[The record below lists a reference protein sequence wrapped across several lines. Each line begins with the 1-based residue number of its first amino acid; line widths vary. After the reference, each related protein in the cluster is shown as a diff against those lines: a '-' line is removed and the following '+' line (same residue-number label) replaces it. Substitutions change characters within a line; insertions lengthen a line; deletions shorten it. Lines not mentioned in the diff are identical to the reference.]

1 MEFPKITNS
10 DMHNETSNKNMTE
23 NPNKLSTTTSALMTK
38 LEDDISS
45 AEDYAGFYNAFDKLV
60 QEENGYF
67 VNPTTF
73 KINDVYAYLGFK
85 DDANYYKELLT
96 KLNKAKISI
105 APRFLKSITS
115 KSGSSVTFVQIPG
128 TSNGELQDY
137 RKLYENV
144 PIQNKKQAY
153 LDVQKLLK
161 LGIINNKILTRN
173 AFEVVPIENKIV
185 ISDWGAVSS
194 VSSNV
199 DKANILNIA
208 RESLFGTI

>member
-23 NPNKLSTTTSALMTK
+23 NPNKLNTTTLALMTK

-45 AEDYAGFYNAFDKLV
+45 AEDYASFYNAFDTLV
-60 QEENGYF
+60 QQENGYF

-105 APRFLKSITS
+105 APRFLKSTTS
-115 KSGSSVTFVQIPG
+115 KSGSSVTFVQIPE
-128 TSNGELQDY
+128 TSNRELQDY
-137 RKLYENV
+137 RKLYKDV

-208 RESLFGTI
+208 RETLFGTN

>member
-208 RESLFGTI
+208 RETLFGTN